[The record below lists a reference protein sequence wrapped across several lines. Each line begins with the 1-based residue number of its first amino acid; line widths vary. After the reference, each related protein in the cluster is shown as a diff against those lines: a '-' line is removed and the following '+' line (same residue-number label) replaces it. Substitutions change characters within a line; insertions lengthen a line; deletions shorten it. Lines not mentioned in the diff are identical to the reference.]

1 MGDNFIKFLG
11 TAGGRVAVFR
21 QLRYSGGMWLKIEG
35 INILID
41 PGPGSLIRIF
51 EFGLEPEDIDVIIVS
66 HRHLDHSA
74 DLNTI
79 VEASSKST
87 AKPIDMLVAPN
98 DVIYGDDPILLKY
111 LHKGIKNISIIDEK
125 AEIRYKN
132 LKIIGA
138 VKHIHSYAET
148 FGIEILSDNKKVI
161 YVPCGKFYDAMLEGY
176 SKGADIEILNTT
188 FPKTSYNYYH
198 LSAEDVKTLLT
209 VHKPKKAVI
218 THFSPYIL
226 RENPVKIAEEIQQ
239 ATSIPTISAKD
250 GMKIE
255 F

>member
-1 MGDNFIKFLG
+1 MNDNFIKFLG

-21 QLRYSGGMWLKIEG
+21 QLRYSGGMWLSLG
-35 INILID
+35 GVNILID
-41 PGPGSLIRIF
+41 PGPGSLIRMF
-51 EFGLEPEDIDVIIVS
+51 EFGLEPEDINIIVVS

-74 DLNTI
+74 DLNTV

-87 AKPIDMLVAPN
+87 SKPIDMLVAPN
-98 DVIYGDDPILLKY
+98 DVVYGDDPILLKY
-111 LHKGIKNISIIDEK
+111 LHKGIKDISLIDENT
-125 AEIRYKN
+125 EFIFKN
-132 LKIIGA
+132 IKIKGT

-148 FGIEILSDNKKVI
+148 FGIEISTEDKKVV
-161 YVPCGKFYDAMLEGY
+161 YVPCGKFYEDMLEGY

-198 LSAEDVKTLLT
+198 LSAEDVKRLLKA
-209 VHKPKKAVI
+209 HKPQKAVI

-226 RENPVKIAEEIQQ
+226 RENPEKIAEEIQRE
-239 ATSIPTISAKD
+239 TSIPTVAAKD
-250 GMKIE
+250 GMKIR